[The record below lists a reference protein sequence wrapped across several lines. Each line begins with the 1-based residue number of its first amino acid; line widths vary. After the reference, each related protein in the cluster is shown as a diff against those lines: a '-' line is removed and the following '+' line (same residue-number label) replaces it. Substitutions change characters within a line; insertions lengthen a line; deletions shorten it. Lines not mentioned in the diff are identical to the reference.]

1 MDVVANARA
10 YAGGIDTSLAT
21 IDRRLRNLEFPPPD
35 AVIDRYPVVPA
46 AASRY
51 LNAWQPLRHQQF
63 AGSISVRYPTSVS
76 AHGSVGTPGV
86 SRADAINGGS
96 IGAAPG
102 HAHTAPKDGGA
113 TSTNGGHGH
122 AFNPSGRR
130 SFVTGVNRPSLSVG
144 ANLGGWTN
152 RAMSYNITAH
162 QWRALVN
169 SDGWRPWYI
178 VQAHGSRTDLLR
190 LEFEFAGSPSHQ
202 IGIGV
207 TREHGTAPPE
217 WRSDIAGWGPNF
229 LIKAGTT
236 KLHRFEME
244 WRHMDMNDGLHA
256 SQQIDS
262 RRWFVV
268 WARSMN
274 ANTLGENGAGSGS
287 RTRDKAQVRAPDVAF
302 STYKTATNGTLLD
315 LKHNPAAGIHRQD
328 DWGARFYSLNREP
341 GPS

>member
-1 MDVVANARA
+1 MANQRA
-10 YAGGIDTSLAT
+10 YAGGLDGSLAT
-21 IDRRLRNLEFPPPD
+21 IDRRLKNLEFPPPD
-35 AVIDRYPVVPA
+35 AVIDRYPVTPV
-46 AASRY
+46 AASQY

-63 AGSISVRYPTSVS
+63 TGSMSVNYPTSVS
-76 AHGSVGTPGV
+76 AWGSVGTPGV

-96 IGAAPG
+96 VGAAAGPG
-102 HAHTAPKDGGA
+102 SHT
-113 TSTNGGHGH
+113 HG
-122 AFNPSGRR
+122 FSGSGRR
-130 SFVTGVNRPSLSVG
+130 SFVTGVSRPSLSVG
-144 ANLGGWTN
+144 AGLGGWTS
-152 RAMSYNITAH
+152 RGLSYNITAH

-190 LEFEFAGSPSHQ
+190 LEFEFAGSSHFQ
-202 IGIGV
+202 MGIGV
-207 TREHGTAPPE
+207 TREHGTSPPE
-217 WRSDIAGWGPNF
+217 WRSDVAGLGPNF
-229 LIKAGTT
+229 YFKAGAAN

-274 ANTLGENGAGSGS
+274 NEVLGENGRGGGS
-287 RTRDKAQVRAPDVAF
+287 RTRDKAQIRPPDVAF
-302 STYKTATNGTLLD
+302 STYKTADNGKLLD

-328 DWGARFYSLNREP
+328 DWGARVYSLNREP
-341 GPS
+341 GPG